1 MAEARLPARFQL
13 SRSSRN
19 RRRRRHG
26 RLGSSTTRRFDSLLS
41 RLGLVALFSLL
52 LGLCTY
58 LAVRI
63 FPLRVLDRTLIHLA
77 GANQTIHQKNT
88 DLEKQYCALLE
99 REAALR
105 STEAILQHRS
115 DQLVEAQ
122 LLGKIGDW
130 SYRFGEST
138 ISLGAGTL

>member
-1 MAEARLPARFQL
+1 MAWSHCSA
-13 SRSSRN
+13 
-19 RRRRRHG
+19 
-26 RLGSSTTRRFDSLLS
+26 
-41 RLGLVALFSLL
+41 LL
-52 LGLCTY
+52 LGFCTY

-77 GANQTIHQKNT
+77 GANQTIHQKNA

-105 STEAILQHRS
+105 STEATLQHRS

-122 LLGKIGDW
+122 LARQNRRLELPLW
-130 SYRFGEST
+130 
-138 ISLGAGTL
+138 